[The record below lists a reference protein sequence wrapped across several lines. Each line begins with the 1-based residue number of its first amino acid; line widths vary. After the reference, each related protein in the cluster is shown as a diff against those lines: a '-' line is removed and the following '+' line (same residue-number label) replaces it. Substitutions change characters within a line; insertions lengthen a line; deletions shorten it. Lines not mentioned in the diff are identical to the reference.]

1 VVSLQTALS
10 LAQGI
15 GTEATEDT
23 IFSGKNMQLI
33 DDADLVD
40 TYLDNDEHFRPN
52 FSIVRSFDLLFGA
65 HGSTTPLQY
74 HIDCRRFYYISQGNL
89 VVKSAP

>member
-1 VVSLQTALS
+1 MVKPASSGAVSSQIHSGLITDGAFTGW
-10 LAQGI
+10 GI

-40 TYLDNDEHFRPN
+40 TYLDNDEHFE
-52 FSIVRSFDLLFGA
+52 
-65 HGSTTPLQY
+65 
-74 HIDCRRFYYISQGNL
+74 
-89 VVKSAP
+89 